1 MEAFVG
7 LLALASIVAVVT
19 GAVRYF
25 LPRLRGQRRQSRN
38 IVLAGIGCF
47 ILAAVIVPKPT
58 PEQLAERA
66 AADAKAKAADAA
78 DARAADA
85 AKAVADKAS
94 KAKLQDEAAALWSN
108 IVTEAKPCDN
118 AGDRVASAARSG
130 DVYRLYAVAKES
142 QAACGSAVAATFQ
155 LKAPA
160 SAVGESKVAF
170 ENAIIKCGE
179 AHSIKQIAFGKVA
192 DVADGN
198 MRPSAVTEA
207 REKLEVASGG
217 GLYCAAAMMQ
227 AASKAGV
234 DSKIFESKT

>member
-66 AADAKAKAADAA
+66 AA